1 MSSDFRI
8 DPSTTSTHL
17 DYGQNSDSGSQHQGD
32 GSSNKDQQSKT
43 YLGHQSDTLEDDA
56 PRLKARKTRKKKTK
70 KKTKKKR
77 KIAERNARQNRD
89 DNPS

>member
-17 DYGQNSDSGSQHQGD
+17 DYGENPNKDSRQQGD

-43 YLGHQSDTLEDDA
+43 YLGHQSESQDEDA
-56 PRLKARKTRKKKTK
+56 PRLKNRKARKKKK
-70 KKTKKKR
+70 KKK
-77 KIAERNARQNRD
+77 KIAERNTRQDSGGNND
-89 DNPS
+89 